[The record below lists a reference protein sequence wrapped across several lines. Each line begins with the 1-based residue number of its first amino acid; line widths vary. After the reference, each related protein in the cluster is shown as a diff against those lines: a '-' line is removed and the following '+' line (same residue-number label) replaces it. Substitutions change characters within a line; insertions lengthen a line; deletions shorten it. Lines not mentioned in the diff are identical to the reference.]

1 MIINKDLKLIYESL
15 ENIIEEWYGASSY
28 KLMNDLKNI
37 LSLIA
42 NIDTQNVKKENI
54 TKEGEE
60 NIMEK
65 INKDKSIE
73 EIALEAIDSL
83 IWWDEECVEDNAIPK
98 DQLLYTIGRI
108 NGILDTVKAIKEK

>member
-1 MIINKDLKLIYESL
+1 MIIDKDLKLIYDSL
-15 ENIIEEWYGASSY
+15 ENIIEEWYGVSSY

-37 LSLIA
+37 LSLIVS
-42 NIDTQNVKKENI
+42 IDTQNVKKEN
-54 TKEGEE
+54 EE

-73 EIALEAIDSL
+73 QVALEAIDSL

>member
-1 MIINKDLKLIYESL
+1 MIIDKDLKLIYDSL
-15 ENIIEEWYGASSY
+15 ENIIEEWYGVSSY

-37 LSLIA
+37 LSLIVS
-42 NIDTQNVKKENI
+42 IDTQNVKKES
-54 TKEGEE
+54 EE

-73 EIALEAIDSL
+73 QVALEAIDSL

>member
-1 MIINKDLKLIYESL
+1 MIIDKDLKLIYEAL

-42 NIDTQNVKKENI
+42 NIDTQNVKKES
-54 TKEGEE
+54 EE

>member
-1 MIINKDLKLIYESL
+1 MIVDKDLKLIYESL

-42 NIDTQNVKKENI
+42 SIDTQNK
-54 TKEGEE
+54 TKESEE

-73 EIALEAIDSL
+73 EIALEAIDCL

>member
-1 MIINKDLKLIYESL
+1 MVINKDLKLIYESL

-42 NIDTQNVKKENI
+42 NIDTQNVKKES
-54 TKEGEE
+54 EE

-73 EIALEAIDSL
+73 EIALEAIDSHM
-83 IWWDEECVEDNAIPK
+83 V
-98 DQLLYTIGRI
+98 G
-108 NGILDTVKAIKEK
+108 